1 MESEYS
7 EDFGRSLSGKAKQ
20 LALAGGEIRSMFM
33 LGQRL
38 KRSNPSLDLIDLS
51 LGNPD
56 LDPPSSVKHAFQTLL
71 AKEDHGEHR
80 YMDAAGLPE
89 SRAYL
94 AQELSAS
101 EGVSVVPDSVY
112 LTVGAAGGLQI
123 LLRSFVDNDDD
134 VLIFAPYFPEYAG
147 YLINY
152 GARAVVV
159 GCDAQHQPNVDD
171 FAQKITAK
179 TKAVILNSPNNPTG
193 VAYTRESLQGIFHV
207 LREHRKKTGRIVHVI
222 SDEPYWRVLYNPAQA
237 SHILQM
243 YEFSW
248 IVRSFSK
255 DLGLAGERIGY
266 IAWSAGLAKW
276 HPSLI
281 DVLRNSARVLG
292 FVSAPRLMQRL
303 IPHVFHAQVDLSVYQ
318 ERVNLFVKLL
328 QNAGMSVVQ
337 PDAGFF
343 VFPKAPIQD
352 DPKFCEELVS
362 HGVLSVPG
370 SAFGVPGYFR
380 VSLTQDKKI
389 IESAANR
396 IILHTKSLL
405 NSAK

>member
-1 MESEYS
+1 MKSEYS
-7 EDFGRSLSGKAKQ
+7 EDFGRSFSSKAKQ
-20 LALAGGEIRSMFM
+20 LALLGGEIRSMFM

-38 KRSNPSLDLIDLS
+38 KRANPSLDLIDLS

-56 LDPPSSVKHAFQTLL
+56 LEPPFLVKEAFHTLL
-71 AKEDHGEHR
+71 AKEDAGEHR

-94 AQELSAS
+94 AKELSVS

-123 LLRSFVDNDDD
+123 LLRTFVDVDDE
-134 VLIFAPYFPEYAG
+134 VIVFAPYFPEYGA
-147 YLINY
+147 YLLNY
-152 GARAVVV
+152 GAHGVIVN
-159 GCDAQHQPNVDD
+159 CDAQHQPDVNAFV
-171 FAQKITAK
+171 QKLTLK

-193 VAYTRESLQGIFHV
+193 VAYTRETLQGIFDA
-207 LREHRKKTGRIVHVI
+207 LQMHRKKTGHIVHVI
-222 SDEPYWRVLYNPAQA
+222 SDEPYWRVLYNPSQA
-237 SHILQM
+237 FHILQM

-266 IAWSAGLAKW
+266 VAWSSELSKW
-276 HPSLI
+276 HPSLL

-303 IPHVFHAQVDLSVYQ
+303 IPYVFHAQVDLSLYQ

-328 QNAGMSVVQ
+328 QNADLNVVQ

-352 DPKFCEELVS
+352 DREFCEQLVS

-380 VSLTQDKKI
+380 VSLTQEKKI
-389 IESAANR
+389 IENAANR
-396 IILHTKSLL
+396 IILLAKSLL
-405 NSAK
+405 N